1 MIEVQSRICVS
12 DTLFSQSTFE
22 MIWPLV
28 QQHSNIIYAYL
39 LILIIDGILSAG
51 EEEKK
56 FSHFVEFS
64 KVFKLFSAH
73 SSTQTFESKL
83 WLERLSCQLWKF
95 NWKLLFPMYRLQTV
109 EANSLQM
116 PVSKSDSRLVRIWIP
131 KFWIRM
137 FRSRKLRAP
146 QIGPVNWNVTCL
158 LICGNRNGNF
168 ARFICRLHTRRF
180 SEYSRHI
187 QKFKISQKFHKI
199 NAFVLARQPIGL
211 RGVGVLII
219 FIF

>member
-73 SSTQTFESKL
+73 SSTQTFESKRL
-83 WLERLSCQLWKF
+83 IRTSEFPTLKVQLETSVPHVSTSDRRILCKCQS
-95 NWKLLFPMYRLQTV
+95 PRVT
-109 EANSLQM
+109 
-116 PVSKSDSRLVRIWIP
+116 LVW
-131 KFWIRM
+131 FGFG
-137 FRSRKLRAP
+137 FRSSEFE
-146 QIGPVNWNVTCL
+146 CL
-158 LICGNRNGNF
+158 DQESC
-168 ARFICRLHTRRF
+168 
-180 SEYSRHI
+180 EP
-187 QKFKISQKFHKI
+187 HKSGQWI
-199 NAFVLARQPIGL
+199 EM
-211 RGVGVLII
+211 
-219 FIF
+219 